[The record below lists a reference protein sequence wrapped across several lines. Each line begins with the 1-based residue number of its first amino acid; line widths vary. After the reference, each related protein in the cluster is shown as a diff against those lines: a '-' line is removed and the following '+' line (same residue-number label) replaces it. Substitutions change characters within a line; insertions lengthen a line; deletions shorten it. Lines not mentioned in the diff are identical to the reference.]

1 MKKIPSTM
9 KNIIISLALPLTF
22 FITSTTVE
30 AGWSYNSSLV
40 AYEVVNP
47 SAISVSISASPTS
60 ITLPSNQTNISWVIN
75 VGTPSSCTASGSPGT
90 SWNGARSTSGG
101 GPEPIVGLVA
111 GNYIFNISCTDGFST
126 GNDSVLVTV
135 SSTPPPT
142 GTISATDCT
151 IVGGASTCNS
161 SVSWST
167 SNLSL
172 GSTTEVTRN
181 NPSGTHV
188 SWATSATNLSN
199 TVNYGVSTY
208 FLYNDAVQ
216 LAQASMTA
224 SCTSG
229 TSWNGTVCQNDA
241 PTVSLMASPS
251 TVFSGGSST
260 LSWTSTAVTSCTASA
275 NPLSFSWTGS
285 RPTNSSLPHESTGA
299 LNATTTF
306 TLSCTGPGGSAS
318 SSKIVTV
325 VPNQSGSDVIAD
337 LVANPDRINSGDPS
351 TLSWSS
357 SNATSCSGIG
367 FSTGGATSGSIVVSP
382 TVNTTYT
389 LNCTNS
395 TSSASDQATIMLKR
409 KFLFIEF

>member
-224 SCTSG
+224 SCASG
-229 TSWNGTVCQNDA
+229 TSWNGSTCQAA
-241 PTVSLMASPS
+241 PPPTPSVALTASPMS
-251 TVFSGGSST
+251 LFSGNAAT
-260 LSWTSTAVTSCTASA
+260 LSWVSSNVTSCTASGGW
-275 NPLSFSWTGS
+275 SGS
-285 RPTNSSLPHESTGA
+285 KPTNSTYPHESTGA
-299 LNATTTF
+299 LSSTTTF
-306 TLSCTGPGGSAS
+306 RIDCTGAYGSAFDQ
-318 SSKIVTV
+318 KTVTV
-325 VPNQSGSDVIAD
+325 LTAGPGITVELTAT
-337 LVANPDRINSGDPS
+337 PDRINSGETS
-351 TLSWSS
+351 TLTWISS
-357 SNATSCSGIG
+357 GATSCSGIG
-367 FSTGGATSGSIVVSP
+367 FNTGGATNNSIGVIVSP
-382 TVNTTYT
+382 TTNTTYT
-389 LNCTNS
+389 INCINGS
-395 TSSASDQATIMLKR
+395 LSGSDQATVTLKK